1 MTIPVVNTAIAP
13 NNGMPAHPA
22 PSAVRMNVSQ
32 ISVTADVSASHTVAT
47 TTSLVQIKPTSDILF
62 YTDAAGEVFTPDFG
76 MPLTAGGYF
85 SFSVEAGC
93 TLHFSAEKAA
103 LVYILEG

>member
-1 MTIPVVNTAIAP
+1 MSIPLVKTAIAP

-22 PSAVRMNVSQ
+22 PSVASMNIFQ
-32 ISVTADVSASHTVAT
+32 ITVVADAPAAHTVSAAT
-47 TTSLVQIKPTSDILF
+47 TLVQIKPTADVIF
-62 YTDAAGEVFTPDFG
+62 YTDKVGEDFTPDFG

-85 SFSVEAGC
+85 SFSVDAGC
-93 TLHFSAEKAA
+93 TLHFSSEKSA